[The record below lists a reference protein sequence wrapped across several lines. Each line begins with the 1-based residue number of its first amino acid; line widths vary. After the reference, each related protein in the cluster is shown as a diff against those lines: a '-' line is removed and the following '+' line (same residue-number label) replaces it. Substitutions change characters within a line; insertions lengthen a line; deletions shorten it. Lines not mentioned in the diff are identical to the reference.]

1 MNIQGHAFTKD
12 EEEIQAKRFARYKE
26 IQHLR
31 ESMIL
36 EKAPQ
41 YGKTM
46 FAGKLKS
53 DKAKALSEEDI
64 ALIADHGN
72 LCFGGICT
80 KSGDTFTGCYYT
92 D

>member
-1 MNIQGHAFTKD
+1 MYIDGHAFKKD
-12 EEEIQAKRFARYKE
+12 EKEIQARRVARHKE

-31 ESMIL
+31 ESMEI
-36 EKAPQ
+36 KKSPQ
-41 YGKTM
+41 YGKNT
-46 FAGKLKS
+46 FTGKLNS
-53 DKAKALSEEDI
+53 DEARALSEEDI

-72 LCFGGICT
+72 LCFGGNCT